1 MILDQIHKVTLASQ
15 RGNSGYLTIAGGSNA
30 DRLAAGGLPRD
41 AVPSAAELT
50 SLVSAAVGHRA
61 AVGQWRAETVPYQS
75 GSPATGALARLRG
88 VTADGEPWSVFA
100 KVLQH
105 PRHWRLLDRV
115 PDEVREDFL
124 ANFPWRAELGA
135 WKPSFAGRLPAG
147 LRVPAL
153 YRVIELPEDRV
164 AVWMEDIAASD
175 EAWTAARFDMAAE
188 RLGTLAA
195 NRRDPDLIA
204 ACPVPPGYG
213 LRRYY
218 DGKVKPVLPAAVTR
232 SVGTPAHGR
241 RRRSGTESGPGRA
254 GRPRP
259 GHARPARS
267 AAAGL
272 APRRCQPA
280 EPADP
285 GRRTGHA
292 RGDRRRVPV
301 PARGRVR
308 PRTASRRT
316 RPRRPHACRGP
327 ASHPRQ
333 AARRLHIGNGE
344 REAARDLDNV
354 QAGYIGSLAVR
365 AAFTSLPFREPISSV
380 TGDHIDQRI
389 ALTRFVADAACD
401 CPSDRAR
408 PNAERMT
415 AHATMRRSAQMS

>member
-1 MILDQIHKVTLASQ
+1 MPID
-15 RGNSGYLTIAGGSNA
+15 
-30 DRLAAGGLPRD
+30 LAAGGLPRD

-88 VTADGEPWSVFA
+88 VTADGEPWSVFV

-124 ANFPWRAELGA
+124 ASFPWRAELGA
-135 WKPSFAGRLPAG
+135 WQPSFAGRLPAG

-218 DGKVKPVLPAAVTR
+218 DGTVQPVLPWLRSHDLWAHPRMVAAGGAGLRADLVELAARAPAILDRLDQLPQALPHGDASPQNLLIPVAEPGTLVAIDVAFQCPLA
-232 SVGTPAHGR
+232 VGFDLAQLLVGLVHAGLMPAADL
-241 RRRSGTESGPGRA
+241 PA
-254 GRPRP
+254 I
-259 GHARPARS
+259 HARLPAAYTSGMEKGR
-267 AAAGL
+267 
-272 APRRCQPA
+272 QPA
-280 EPADP
+280 
-285 GRRTGHA
+285 T
-292 RGDRRRVPV
+292 
-301 PARGRVR
+301 
-308 PRTASRRT
+308 
-316 RPRRPHACRGP
+316 
-327 ASHPRQ
+327 
-333 AARRLHIGNGE
+333 
-344 REAARDLDNV
+344 LDDV
-354 QAGYIGSLAVR
+354 QAGYIGSLAIR

-389 ALTRFVADAACD
+389 ALTRFVADAGLRL
-401 CPSDRAR
+401 PI
-408 PNAERMT
+408 
-415 AHATMRRSAQMS
+415 

>member
-1 MILDQIHKVTLASQ
+1 MPTD
-15 RGNSGYLTIAGGSNA
+15 
-30 DRLAAGGLPRD
+30 LAAGGLPRD

-88 VTADGEPWSVFA
+88 VTADGEPWSVFV

-124 ANFPWRAELGA
+124 ASFPWRAELGA

-218 DGKVKPVLPAAVTR
+218 DGTVLPVLPWLR
-232 SVGTPAHGR
+232 SHDLWAH
-241 RRRSGTESGPGRA
+241 
-254 GRPRP
+254 PRV
-259 GHARPARS
+259 
-267 AAAGL
+267 AAAGGAGLRADLVEL
-272 APRRCQPA
+272 AARAPAILDRLDQLPQALPHGDASPQNLLIPVAEPGTLVAIDVAFQCPLAVGFDLAQLLVGRVHAGLMPAADLPAIHARLPAAYTSGMEKGRQPA
-280 EPADP
+280 
-285 GRRTGHA
+285 T
-292 RGDRRRVPV
+292 
-301 PARGRVR
+301 
-308 PRTASRRT
+308 
-316 RPRRPHACRGP
+316 
-327 ASHPRQ
+327 
-333 AARRLHIGNGE
+333 
-344 REAARDLDNV
+344 LDDV
-354 QAGYIGSLAVR
+354 QAGYIGSLAIR

-389 ALTRFVADAACD
+389 ALTRFVTDAGLRL
-401 CPSDRAR
+401 PI
-408 PNAERMT
+408 
-415 AHATMRRSAQMS
+415 

>member
-1 MILDQIHKVTLASQ
+1 MPTD
-15 RGNSGYLTIAGGSNA
+15 
-30 DRLAAGGLPRD
+30 LAAGGLPRD

-61 AVGQWRAETVPYQS
+61 AVGQWRAEPVPYQS

-88 VTADGEPWSVFA
+88 VTADGEPWSVFV

-124 ANFPWRAELGA
+124 ASFPWRAELGA

-218 DGKVKPVLPAAVTR
+218 DGTVRPVLPWLRSHDLWAHPRMAA
-232 SVGTPAHGR
+232 A
-241 RRRSGTESGPGRA
+241 GRA
-254 GRPRP
+254 GLRADLVELATRAPAILDRLDQLPQALPHGDASPQNLLIPVAEP
-259 GHARPARS
+259 GTLVAIDVAFQCPLAVGFDLAQLLVGLVHAGLMPAADLPAIHARMPAAYTSGMEKGR
-267 AAAGL
+267 
-272 APRRCQPA
+272 QPA
-280 EPADP
+280 
-285 GRRTGHA
+285 T
-292 RGDRRRVPV
+292 
-301 PARGRVR
+301 
-308 PRTASRRT
+308 
-316 RPRRPHACRGP
+316 
-327 ASHPRQ
+327 
-333 AARRLHIGNGE
+333 
-344 REAARDLDNV
+344 LDDV
-354 QAGYIGSLAVR
+354 QAGYIGSLAIR
-365 AAFTSLPFREPISSV
+365 TAFTSLPFREPISSV

-389 ALTRFVADAACD
+389 ALTRFVADAGLRL
-401 CPSDRAR
+401 PI
-408 PNAERMT
+408 
-415 AHATMRRSAQMS
+415 